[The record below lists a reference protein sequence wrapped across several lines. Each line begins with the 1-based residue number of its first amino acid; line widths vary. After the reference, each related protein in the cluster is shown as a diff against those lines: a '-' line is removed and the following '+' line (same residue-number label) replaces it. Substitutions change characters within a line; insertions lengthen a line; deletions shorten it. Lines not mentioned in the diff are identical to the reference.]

1 MVDKE
6 EAQQLAQELVK
17 DYIGELGTRDMR
29 DIGNALML
37 LASVVG
43 VTLVGVVGVED
54 AVSRL
59 QGVVD
64 FTAKNPKGR
73 VDPAGEDP
81 PPGAPPR
88 AGYH

>member
-1 MVDKE
+1 MIDKE
-6 EAQQLAQELVK
+6 EAQHLAQELIK
-17 DYIGELGTRDMR
+17 DYIGELGSRDPR

-43 VTLVGVVGVED
+43 VTLVNVAGHED

-59 QGVVD
+59 QGTVD
-64 FTAKNPKGR
+64 FIANNPKGR
-73 VDPAGEDP
+73 VDPADADP
-81 PPGAPPR
+81 PPGAPSR

>member
-6 EAQQLAQELVK
+6 EAQELAQELVK
-17 DYIGELGTRDMR
+17 EFVTAAGARDMR
-29 DIGNALML
+29 DVGNVLML

-43 VTLVGVVGVED
+43 ISLVHAVGHAD

-59 QGVVD
+59 QGTVD
-64 FTAKNPKGR
+64 FITNNPKGR
-73 VDPAGEDP
+73 EDPADEP